1 MKKFR
6 ILSALLVF
14 VSFMACDKEDANVS
28 TIYDNSG
35 QTGVG
40 FLTSSASTIVPVQGS
55 SVTLNVQATTTSASA
70 RNFDVVV
77 NGASTGNPGDYT
89 IGSLTIPADSYDG
102 TIDVSFVDTN
112 LVDLISY
119 NLILD
124 LELTAGIAVV
134 GSKTVTITYNKYLI
148 CNDYVL
154 TMNEDGLSSERSWDV
169 VDTDGTIV
177 ESGSGYTSF
186 SAGSEQIVETMTL
199 PNGCYTFT
207 IYDSYGDGQY
217 DGVTTGNYS
226 LDCLIIN
233 AASGSGNWGASE
245 STDFCVNP

>member
-119 NLILD
+119 NLIID
-124 LELTAGIAVV
+124 
-134 GSKTVTITYNKYLI
+134 
-148 CNDYVL
+148 
-154 TMNEDGLSSERSWDV
+154 
-169 VDTDGTIV
+169 
-177 ESGSGYTSF
+177 
-186 SAGSEQIVETMTL
+186 
-199 PNGCYTFT
+199 
-207 IYDSYGDGQY
+207 
-217 DGVTTGNYS
+217 
-226 LDCLIIN
+226 
-233 AASGSGNWGASE
+233 
-245 STDFCVNP
+245 